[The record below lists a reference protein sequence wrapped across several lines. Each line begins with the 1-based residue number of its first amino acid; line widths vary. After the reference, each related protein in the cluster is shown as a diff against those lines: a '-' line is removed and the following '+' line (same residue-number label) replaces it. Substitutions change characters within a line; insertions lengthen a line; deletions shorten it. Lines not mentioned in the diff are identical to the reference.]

1 MNGFLIDTNV
11 LSEYNRSGGPDAG
24 VKRWLETTDRQSQH
38 VSVITLAE
46 IQKGIE
52 LLAEGK
58 RRAQL
63 ERWLTEDL
71 EAWFDGRVLPVD
83 RKVAMRWASMVAE
96 GARAGRP
103 LPTLDS
109 LIGATALAYDLVI
122 VTRNTKDFE
131 GIGATTIN
139 PWEAAA

>member
-11 LSEYNRSGGPDAG
+11 LSEYNRPGGPDTG

-38 VSVITLAE
+38 VSIITLAE

-63 ERWLTEDL
+63 EQWLTHDL
-71 EAWFDGRVLPVD
+71 EQWFAGRILPVD
-83 RKVAMRWASMVAE
+83 RQVAMRWASLVAQ
-96 GARAGRP
+96 GTRTGRP
-103 LPTLDS
+103 LPTVDS
-109 LIGATALAYDLVI
+109 LIGATALAYDLIV

-139 PWEAAA
+139 PWGS